1 MSGSLQSSFAHAVS
15 LAGIHSRAHFATSST
30 VCPSDLRGKLPW
42 RVCVRA
48 VCTPTSEFIHQ
59 PHSVMRLTC
68 TMRCF
73 RCPREETLRNA
84 PSSWP
89 SLRPRHGQRYASV
102 WAVILKC
109 FNCWEILLPFWN
121 DWDMFFSSPPILAP
135 LNGADSSGAIVL
147 CLCEWCTAL
156 DFIWQTNQI
165 IFFRHPPLTAV
176 YLLIFFHLLH
186 FCLTHWFT
194 LNWAPLTFC

>member
-1 MSGSLQSSFAHAVS
+1 MHYKKKYHLKARHRPVYREYDPTITGSSALCKRLKMSVSLQSSFAHAVS
-15 LAGIHSRAHFATSST
+15 LAGIHSRAHFATSSA

-59 PHSVMRLTC
+59 PHSGMRLTC

-73 RCPREETLRNA
+73 RRPQEEILRNA

-89 SLRPRHGQRYASV
+89 CLRPRHRQRYASV
-102 WAVILKC
+102 LAVVLKC

-121 DWDMFFSSPPILAP
+121 DWDMFFLPRLSSLLLSVLIHREP
-135 LNGADSSGAIVL
+135 LFFVCVND
-147 CLCEWCTAL
+147 AL
-156 DFIWQTNQI
+156 
-165 IFFRHPPLTAV
+165 H
-176 YLLIFFHLLH
+176 
-186 FCLTHWFT
+186 
-194 LNWAPLTFC
+194 